1 MNEVRPQQFT
11 GQQSGQK
18 PLIGGAAPKIA
29 PPKIATPIGSP
40 PGFQEEG
47 EPINL
52 ISDHDSSPESKI
64 KALAG
69 GAGSV
74 RRESFARK
82 ATINGTGA
90 CRIRSFHGRLSSQ
103 GLEYMDNQINEWLDH
118 NPDVEVKFV
127 SSVVGVFE
135 GKMREPAIILNLWY

>member
-1 MNEVRPQQFT
+1 MNEIRPQQFA

-29 PPKIATPIGSP
+29 PPKPAGSP
-40 PGFQEEG
+40 PGFQEEA

-52 ISDHDSSPESKI
+52 ISDHEASPESKI

-69 GAGSV
+69 AAGSV
-74 RRESFARK
+74 RRETYARK
-82 ATINGTGA
+82 PSINGTGA
-90 CRIRSFHGRLSSQ
+90 CRIRSFHGRLSAQ

-118 NPDVEVKFV
+118 NPEVEVKFV
-127 SSVVGVFE
+127 TSVVGVFE
-135 GKMREPAIILNLWY
+135 GKMREPAVILNLWY

>member
-1 MNEVRPQQFT
+1 MNELRPQQFT

-18 PLIGGAAPKIA
+18 PLIGGATPKISP
-29 PPKIATPIGSP
+29 PPKMPTPAQIDDA
-40 PGFQEEG
+40 

-52 ISDHDSSPESKI
+52 ISDQDSSAESKI

-69 GAGSV
+69 NAGSV
-74 RRESFARK
+74 RKEAFGRK
-82 ATINGTGA
+82 PAINGTGA
-90 CRIRSFHGRLSSQ
+90 CRVRSFHGRLSAQ

-118 NPDVEVKFV
+118 NPDIEVKFV

-135 GKMREPAIILNLWY
+135 GKMREPAVILNLWY

>member
-1 MNEVRPQQFT
+1 MNEIRPQQFM
-11 GQQSGQK
+11 GQQSGHK
-18 PLIGGAAPKIA
+18 PLMGGGTPKIA
-29 PPKIATPIGSP
+29 PPPTMP
-40 PGFQEEG
+40 PAKDNEEG

-52 ISDHDSSPESKI
+52 ISDHDASPESKI

-69 GAGSV
+69 GAASV
-74 RRESFARK
+74 RRESYARK
-82 ATINGTGA
+82 AAMNGTGA
-90 CRIRSFHGRLSSQ
+90 CRVRSFHGRLSSQ